1 MDVQFVNITE
11 EEFFKTTLLHKYM
24 PLEYALK
31 TLNEKKLWFANPTS
45 WKDPFEK
52 RFIEA
57 QYKSKSGRLSSFAW
71 KDKVFC
77 ICMTQTATSE
87 AYWNTYS
94 YQQIGIE
101 FRVNKRQLYN
111 ELLKIQSQY
120 DIYIGKVEYMKT
132 SDIKKKPI
140 SSIPFGN
147 PIPKVNSSEW
157 KARLLLLKRIAYKY
171 EDEIRIILVKKNK
184 TKEQGINL
192 EYQCKNTDLI
202 ETIVLD
208 PSLADNTTALLKD
221 VFENKYNFKPKLDKN
236 GGHQRRVLKSQL
248 YAVQKPQI
256 LTI

>member
-1 MDVQFVNITE
+1 MDIQFVNITE

-31 TLNEKKLWFANPTS
+31 TLNEKKLWFANPAS

-71 KDKVFC
+71 KDRVFC
-77 ICMTQTATSE
+77 ICMTQTITSE

-101 FRVNKRQLYN
+101 LRVNKQQLYH
-111 ELLKIQSQY
+111 ELQRIQNQH

-132 SDIKKKPI
+132 SDIKKNPI
-140 SSIPFGN
+140 SSIPLGKS
-147 PIPKVNSSEW
+147 IPKVNSPEW
-157 KARLLLLKRIAYKY
+157 NARLLLLKRIAYKY

-192 EYQCKNTDLI
+192 EYQCENTDLI

-208 PSLADNTTALLKD
+208 PSLSDNTTALLKD
-221 VFENKYNFKPKLDKN
+221 VFENTYNFKPRPNKN
-236 GGHQRRVLKSQL
+236 NRLQRRVLKSQL
-248 YAVQKPQI
+248 YAMQKPQI

>member
-1 MDVQFVNITE
+1 MGIQFVNITK

-45 WKDPFEK
+45 WKDPFER

-57 QYKSKSGRLSSFAW
+57 QYKSNKGKLSSFAW

-77 ICMTQTATSE
+77 ICMTQTTTSE

-101 FRVNKRQLYN
+101 FRVNKQQLYN
-111 ELLKIQSQY
+111 ELINIQNQY

-132 SDIKKKPI
+132 SDIKKNPI

-147 PIPKVNSSEW
+147 PIPKANSSEW

-221 VFENKYNFKPKLDKN
+221 VFENKYNFKPKQNKN
-236 GGHQRRVLKSQL
+236 GRLQRRVLKSQL

>member
-1 MDVQFVNITE
+1 MDIKFVNITE
-11 EEFFKTTLLHKYM
+11 KEFFETKLLHKYM

-57 QYKSKSGRLSSFAW
+57 QYKSKSGKLSSFAW

-87 AYWNTYS
+87 AYWNAYS

-101 FRVNKRQLYN
+101 FRVNKRQLYD
-111 ELLKIQSQY
+111 ELQKIQNEY
-120 DIYIGKVEYMKT
+120 DIYIGKVEYMIT
-132 SDIKKKPI
+132 SDIKKQPI
-140 SSIPFGN
+140 TSIPFST

-157 KARLLLLKRIAYKY
+157 KARLLLLKRVAYKY
-171 EDEIRIILVKKNK
+171 EDEIRIILVKKDK

-192 EYQCKNTDLI
+192 EYQCENTDLI
-202 ETIVLD
+202 ETIILD
-208 PSLADNTTALLKD
+208 PSLADNTTMLLKE
-221 VFENKYNFKPKLDKN
+221 VFENKYNFKPRLNKSKRL
-236 GGHQRRVLKSQL
+236 QRRVQKSQL
-248 YAVQKPQI
+248 YAKQKPQT
-256 LTI
+256 LTV

>member
-1 MDVQFVNITE
+1 MEIQFVNITE
-11 EEFFKTTLLHKYM
+11 EEFFKTRLLHKYM
-24 PLEYALK
+24 PLEYAIK

-45 WKDPFEK
+45 WKDPFER

-57 QYKSKSGRLSSFAW
+57 KYKSRRGRLSSFAW
-71 KDKVFC
+71 KDRVFC
-77 ICMTQTATSE
+77 ICMTQTITSE

-101 FRVNKRQLYN
+101 FRVNKQQLYD
-111 ELLKIQSQY
+111 ELQKVRGQY

-132 SDIKKKPI
+132 SDIKKNPI
-140 SSIPFGN
+140 NSIPFCK
-147 PIPKVNSSEW
+147 PIPKVNSLEW

-184 TKEQGINL
+184 TKEQGIDL
-192 EYQCKNTDLI
+192 AYQCKNTDLI

-208 PSLADNTTALLKD
+208 PSLADNTTSLLKD
-221 VFENKYNFKPKLDKN
+221 VFENKYNFRPKRNKN
-236 GGHQRRVLKSQL
+236 KGCQRRVLKSQL
-248 YAVQKPQI
+248 YAIQRPQT

>member
-1 MDVQFVNITE
+1 MGIQFVNIAE
-11 EEFFKTTLLHKYM
+11 DEFFKTTLLHKYM

-57 QYKSKSGRLSSFAW
+57 QYKSKSERLSSFAW
-71 KDKVFC
+71 KDRVFC
-77 ICMTQTATSE
+77 ICMTQTTTSE

-101 FRVNKRQLYN
+101 FRVNKRRLYD
-111 ELLKIQSQY
+111 ELQKVQNQY

-132 SDIKKKPI
+132 SDIKKEPI
-140 SSIPFGN
+140 SSIPFRK

-171 EDEIRIILVKKNK
+171 EDEIRIILVKRKK
-184 TKEQGINL
+184 TKEHGINL

-208 PSLADNTTALLKD
+208 PSLDDNTTALLKE
-221 VFENKYNFKPKLDKN
+221 VFENKYDFKPKLNKN
-236 GGHQRRVLKSQL
+236 NRLQRRVLKSQL
-248 YAVQKPQI
+248 YATQKPQT

>member
-1 MDVQFVNITE
+1 MDIQFINITKD
-11 EEFFKTTLLHKYM
+11 EFFRTKLLHKYM

-57 QYKSKSGRLSSFAW
+57 LYVSKNRRIIPFAW
-71 KDKVFC
+71 KDRVFC
-77 ICMTQTATSE
+77 ICMTQTAVSE

-101 FRVNKRQLYN
+101 FRINKKQLYN
-111 ELLKIQSQY
+111 ELKKIQSQY
-120 DIYIGKVEYMKT
+120 DIFIGKVEYMKT
-132 SDIKKKPI
+132 SDIKKKSI
-140 SSIPFGN
+140 SSIPFSK
-147 PIPKVNSSEW
+147 PIPKLKREL

-184 TKEQGINL
+184 TKEKGINL
-192 EYQCKNTDLI
+192 EYKCKNTDLI
-202 ETIVLD
+202 KKIILD
-208 PSLADNTTALLKD
+208 PSLDNNTTALLKE
-221 VFENKYNFKPKLDKN
+221 VFINKYDFRPRKRKGPIS
-236 GGHQRRVLKSQL
+236 RVLKSQL
-248 YAVQKPQI
+248 YANQEPQK

>member
-1 MDVQFVNITE
+1 MDFQFVNITK
-11 EEFFKTTLLHKYM
+11 EEFFKTKLLHKYM

-57 QYKSKSGRLSSFAW
+57 QYKSKKGKLSSFAW
-71 KDKVFC
+71 KDRVFC
-77 ICMTQTATSE
+77 ICMTQTITSE

-101 FRVNKRQLYN
+101 LRVNKRQLYH
-111 ELLKIQSQY
+111 ELKKIQNQY

-132 SDIKKKPI
+132 SDIKKQPI

-147 PIPKVNSSEW
+147 PIPKENTPGW
-157 KARLLLLKRIAYKY
+157 NARLLLLKRNAYKY

-184 TKEQGINL
+184 TKEQGIYL
-192 EYQCKNTDLI
+192 EYQCENTDLI

-208 PSLADNTTALLKD
+208 PALADNTTVLLKE
-221 VFENKYNFKPKLDKN
+221 VFENKYGFMPKQNKK
-236 GGHQRRVLKSQL
+236 GSQRRVLKSQL
-248 YAVQKPQI
+248 YAIQKPQT